1 MKASLKWGGMAVLSL
16 TLGGGLLWLGSGPDH
31 GRAGQGWLPVAPLA
45 APAVTGTAPDTAA
58 PASAAASAP
67 AAAPEAPALPAPV
80 ALSPE
85 QRRFILGE
93 FVKAAETDIARAEA
107 GLAQARADGAPADDI
122 AAREERL
129 TTMKQVLERTLA
141 RNPGV

>member
-1 MKASLKWGGMAVLSL
+1 MKTSLKWGGTAALVL
-16 TLGGGLLWLGSGPDH
+16 TLGGGLLWLGSGTDH
-31 GRAGQGWLPVAPLA
+31 DGTGQGWLPVKPLA
-45 APAVTGTAPDTAA
+45 AS
-58 PASAAASAP
+58 ASAGAIP
-67 AAAPEAPALPAPV
+67 AAAPVGVAAATPAAPAAEAPVPSRPV
-80 ALSPE
+80 ELSPE

-107 GLAQARADGAPADDI
+107 GLVQARADGAPSDDI

-129 TTMKQVLERTLA
+129 RTMKQILERTLS